1 MDYSVLRN
9 LPQIDAVLRSPQM
22 QGVPASESVKADL
35 VRQEIDS
42 LRAEILSG
50 ARTQVPALEEIC
62 TQAAALAKK
71 TLLPH
76 LRRVINATGISLH
89 TNLGR
94 ACLSEQ
100 AAKAA
105 GDVARNYSNL
115 EFNLETGSRG
125 SRYDCVE
132 ELLCKLT
139 GAEAAMVVNNNA
151 AAVLLILSA
160 MASGGEVVISRGE
173 LVEIGGSFRVPE
185 IMEQCGCILHEV
197 GTTNKT
203 HPSDYQ
209 KAIGENTRAL
219 LKVHTSNYR
228 IVGFTESVSAA
239 ELAAIGREVNL
250 PVIED
255 IGSGCLI
262 DLNQLGIHDE
272 PTVMQSIE
280 AGVDIVSF
288 SGDKLLGGPQAGI
301 IVGKKEYLDILKHHP
316 LTRAV
321 RIDKLTLAALEAT
334 LRSYLNPRQALQD
347 IPVLRMLG
355 ASQDDLKYRAVCLCR
370 QVKAAGFAA
379 EVIPEQS
386 QVGGGS
392 VPCQTLPTF
401 AVAVTPERLTV
412 DQLDQA
418 LRSRDLPIVGRISHD
433 RYVMDV
439 RTLREEEFDL
449 IAAAMQE
456 AMA

>member
-9 LPQIDAVLRSPQM
+9 LPQIDVVLRSPQM
-22 QGVPASESVKADL
+22 QAVPASESVKADL
-35 VRQEIDS
+35 VRQEIDA
-42 LRAEILSG
+42 LRSEILAG
-50 ARTQVPALEEIC
+50 TRTEVPALEEIC
-62 TQAAALAKK
+62 AQAAALAKK

-105 GDVARNYSNL
+105 ADVARHYSNL
-115 EFNLETGSRG
+115 EFDLEQGSRG

-203 HPSDYQ
+203 HPSDYRR
-209 KAIGENTRAL
+209 AIGENTRAL

-228 IVGFTESVSAA
+228 IVGFTESVSAS
-239 ELAAIGREVNL
+239 ELAALGREVNL

-301 IVGKKEYLDILKHHP
+301 IVGRKKYLDILKHHP

-355 ASQDDLKYRAVCLCR
+355 ASQEDLKYRAICLCR
-370 QVKAAGFAA
+370 QIKAAGFAA

-401 AVAVTPERLTV
+401 AVAVTPENLTV

-433 RYVMDV
+433 RYVMDL
-439 RTLREEEFDL
+439 RTLRDEEFEV

-456 AMA
+456 VMA

>member
-1 MDYSVLRN
+1 
-9 LPQIDAVLRSPQM
+9 
-22 QGVPASESVKADL
+22 
-35 VRQEIDS
+35 
-42 LRAEILSG
+42 
-50 ARTQVPALEEIC
+50 
-62 TQAAALAKK
+62 
-71 TLLPH
+71 
-76 LRRVINATGISLH
+76 
-89 TNLGR
+89 
-94 ACLSEQ
+94 
-100 AAKAA
+100 
-105 GDVARNYSNL
+105 
-115 EFNLETGSRG
+115 
-125 SRYDCVE
+125 
-132 ELLCKLT
+132 
-139 GAEAAMVVNNNA
+139 MVVNNNA

-185 IMEQCGCILHEV
+185 IREQCGCILHEV

-203 HPSDYQ
+203 HPSDYRR
-209 KAIGENTRAL
+209 AIGENTRAL

-228 IVGFTESVSAA
+228 IVGFTESVSAS
-239 ELAAIGREVNL
+239 ELAALGREVNL

-255 IGSGCLI
+255 IGSGCLV

-301 IVGKKEYLDILKHHP
+301 IVGRKKYLDILKHHP

-355 ASQDDLKYRAVCLCR
+355 VSQEDLKYRAVCLCR
-370 QVKAAGFAA
+370 QIKAAGFAA
-379 EVIPEQS
+379 EVIPEES

-401 AVAVTPERLTV
+401 AVAVTPEKLTV

-439 RTLREEEFDL
+439 RTLRDEEFTL